1 MYLLLYPIYDTK
13 EFNLYEVNTMNTSYS
28 YDAYR
33 AHDLN
38 IAMRTSSGDEIKLDF
53 ANHQSTSFSQTKDE
67 NGSQTSLTFS
77 SMQSFHFSIDS
88 NGIDA
93 QDKKEIEAFMKIAQ
107 PFIDEFLAEF
117 ESDVPGT
124 PVTQMAK
131 QITDIFG
138 PMKEKDENTKNLV
151 KTNLVDMFD
160 NSFSKL
166 EIPES
171 ASKETI
177 LSKIFEDSKKL
188 LEKTLAEFDKLNKEL
203 YA

>member
-1 MYLLLYPIYDTK
+1 
-13 EFNLYEVNTMNTSYS
+13 MNTSYS

-38 IAMRTSSGDEIKLDF
+38 IAMKTSSGDEIKLDF

-67 NGSQTSLTFS
+67 SGSQTAMTFS
-77 SMQSFHFSIDS
+77 SMQSFHFSIDT

-93 QDKKEIEAFMKIAQ
+93 QDKKEIAAFMKEAQ
-107 PFIDEFLAEF
+107 PYIDKFLAEF
-117 ESDVPGT
+117 ESDAPGT

-131 QITDIFG
+131 QITDIFS
-138 PMKEKDENTKNLV
+138 PMKDKNEDTKNLV
-151 KTNLVDMFD
+151 KANLVEMFD
-160 NSFSKL
+160 RGMNNL
-166 EIPES
+166 EIPDSPSLEN
-171 ASKETI
+171 I
-177 LSKIFEDSKKL
+177 MDKIFEDAKKL